1 MPKSSMCAEV
11 SYNDARLR
19 GNPKVIE
26 PGKLGLFSDLA
37 ALCTLRVKYRAL
49 IALIQDRDA
58 YVAQGKFTLE
68 GDDRRRRRLQQM
80 RLSKQFPGVLAEL
93 EHLTFEGASELLT
106 LLRSYSDQG
115 AELSDDARRGLH
127 LVSDYH
133 FALRVVLSKEDRLMR
148 RLPDSL
154 VKCTERGGSLPS
166 DWSLGSRKVWVGKPI
181 SGMETRYQ
189 VDSWG
194 LAG

>member
-1 MPKSSMCAEV
+1 M
-11 SYNDARLR
+11 
-19 GNPKVIE
+19 IE

-49 IALIQDRDA
+49 IPLIEDRDA
-58 YVAQGKFTLE
+58 YVAQGKLTLE

-93 EHLTFEGASELLT
+93 EHLTLEGASELLT

-115 AELSDDARRGLH
+115 AELSDEARCGLH

-133 FALRVVLSKEDRLMR
+133 FALGVVLGKDNRLLR

-154 VKCTERGGSLPS
+154 INAPRGREPP
-166 DWSLGSRKVWVGKPI
+166 VGLVVGFEKSMGWEANLRYGNSI
-181 SGMETRYQ
+181 SGGF
-189 VDSWG
+189 VGPSG
-194 LAG
+194 LRHLMKRDVWK

>member
-1 MPKSSMCAEV
+1 M
-11 SYNDARLR
+11 
-19 GNPKVIE
+19 IE

-49 IALIQDRDA
+49 IPLIEDRDA
-58 YVAQGKFTLE
+58 YVAQGKLTLE

-93 EHLTFEGASELLT
+93 EHLTLEGASELLT

-115 AELSDDARRGLH
+115 AELSDEARCGLH

-133 FALRVVLSKEDRLMR
+133 FALGAVLARDNRLMR
-148 RLPDSL
+148 RLPDRL
-154 VKCTERGGSLPS
+154 INAPRGEGASRRIGC
-166 DWSLGSRKVWVGKPI
+166 WVREKYGLGSQSRYGNSI
-181 SGMETRYQ
+181 SGGF
-189 VDSWG
+189 VGPSG
-194 LAG
+194 